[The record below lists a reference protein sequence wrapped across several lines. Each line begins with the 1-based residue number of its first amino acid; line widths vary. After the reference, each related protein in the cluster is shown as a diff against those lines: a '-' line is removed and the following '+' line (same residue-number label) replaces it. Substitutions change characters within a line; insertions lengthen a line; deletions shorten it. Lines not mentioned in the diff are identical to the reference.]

1 MKTFAEK
8 VRVTDGVYGTE
19 LQKEVVPGGCT
30 ELMNIESPQIVEAV
44 AKSYV
49 KAGSDIIMTNTL
61 GAHRFMLSSYGI
73 ANRASELAEAG
84 AAISRKAAEGTDAKV
99 FGSFGPS
106 GRIVMMGEVDRGELS
121 AAFAETAQ
129 ALVKGGADAIV
140 LETFSDIEEAQIALE
155 AVKAACN
162 LPVVVSL
169 VFAYGP
175 EKTMTMMGNSPAQ
188 LAAMAEKFGADAVGA
203 NCGIGPESYI
213 QVTKMLREATEL
225 PIWVKP
231 NAGLPEIRNGRTIFP
246 MGPEKFASFAGCL
259 IDAGA
264 NFIGGC
270 CGCGPE
276 HIRAIREIVDKRNG

>member
-1 MKTFAEK
+1 
-8 VRVTDGVYGTE
+8 
-19 LQKEVVPGGCT
+19 
-30 ELMNIESPQIVEAV
+30 MNVESPQIVEAV

-61 GAHRFMLSSYGI
+61 GAHRFMLSSYGM

-84 AAISRKAAEGTDAKV
+84 AAISRKAAEGTDVKV

-106 GRIVMMGEVDRGELS
+106 GQIVMMGEVDRDELS
-121 AAFAETAQ
+121 AAFSETAQ

-155 AVKAACN
+155 AVKTACN
-162 LPVVVSL
+162 LPIVVSL

-203 NCGIGPESYI
+203 NCGIGPESYV

-231 NAGLPEIRNGRTIFP
+231 NAGLPEIRNGQTIFP
-246 MGPEKFASFAGCL
+246 MGPEKFALFAGRL

-276 HIRAIREIVDKRNG
+276 HIRAIRKVVDKRNG

>member
-1 MKTFAEK
+1 MKTFAQK

-19 LQKEVVPGGCT
+19 LQKKIVPGGCA
-30 ELMNIESPQIVEAV
+30 EIMNVENPQIVEEI
-44 AKSYV
+44 AKNFV
-49 KAGSDIIMTNTL
+49 IAGSDIIMTNTL
-61 GAHRFMLSSYGI
+61 GAHRFMLSPYGI

-84 AAISRKAAEGTDAKV
+84 AAISRKAVKGTDVKV

-106 GRIVMMGEVDRGELS
+106 GRIVMMEEVDRDELS
-121 AAFAETAQ
+121 AAFSETAL
-129 ALVKGGADAIV
+129 ALARGGADAIV
-140 LETFSDIEEAQIALE
+140 LETFRDIEEAQIALV
-155 AVKAACN
+155 AVKAACI
-162 LPVVVSL
+162 LPVVVSF

-188 LAAMAEKFGADAVGA
+188 LAAMAEKFGADAIGA

-225 PIWVKP
+225 PIWIKP
-231 NAGLPEIRNGRTIFP
+231 NAGIPQIRNGQTIFP
-246 MGPEKFASFAGCL
+246 MEPGKFAWFADRL
-259 IDAGA
+259 VDAGA

-276 HIRAIREIVDKRNG
+276 HIRAIRDVVDKKNG